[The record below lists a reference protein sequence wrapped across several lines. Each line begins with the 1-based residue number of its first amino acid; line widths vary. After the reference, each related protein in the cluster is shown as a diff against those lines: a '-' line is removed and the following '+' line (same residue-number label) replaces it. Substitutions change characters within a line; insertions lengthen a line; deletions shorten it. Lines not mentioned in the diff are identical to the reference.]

1 MFGLLDP
8 RIWLAALILSAV
20 AFGGGFW
27 KGHNHGVSMERATW
41 LTAQA
46 EADKLA
52 RKVAADRQ
60 ARVDVAMA
68 DAARREGRLR
78 ADARNAAAALQR
90 LRDSIGTTVY
100 TGQTPGDATT
110 ARTSPVGELLEACG
124 RELVEVG
131 RAADGHVSDLQ
142 TLIQAWP
149 R

>member
-27 KGHNHGVSMERATW
+27 KGHNHGVSMERSTW

-60 ARVDVAMA
+60 ARTDMAMA

-78 ADARNAAAALQR
+78 ADARNAASVASGLRDTLDSVERAAATSNDAALHAVGA
-90 LRDSIGTTVY
+90 LRVVVSQCTAEYLAVAE
-100 TGQTPGDATT
+100 DADRSRSY
-110 ARTSPVGELLEACG
+110 A
-124 RELVEVG
+124 
-131 RAADGHVSDLQ
+131 Q
-142 TLIQAWP
+142 TLMEGWP